1 MIQKIKTFLFGTS
14 PTDQPTLRP
23 TLTNQQLLQKQAIQE
38 QLYLQSPKQ
47 KTRTSKL
54 IVVLGANGT
63 GKTTFIKQVCAAT
76 RQRILIITPDDTE
89 YNEIDAYGNPL
100 YPMNE
105 LRTKDDFM
113 FDGVC
118 RHIFDPQWTMRVLH
132 NFKCGI
138 IIFDDCRAY
147 FPARTE
153 QVIHE
158 LMIRR
163 RQREVDMFAVGHG
176 FTEVPPKFFTFATDY
191 VLFRTEDSIDTR
203 KPYIRSFEKVKK
215 MQTHVNR
222 IAISN
227 PHYHKRMKQ

>member
-1 MIQKIKTFLFGTS
+1 M
-14 PTDQPTLRP
+14 
-23 TLTNQQLLQKQAIQE
+23 
-38 QLYLQSPKQ
+38 
-47 KTRTSKL
+47 
-54 IVVLGANGT
+54 LGANGT
-63 GKTTFIKQVCAAT
+63 GKTTFVKQICAAT

-100 YPMNE
+100 YPLNE
-105 LRTKDDFM
+105 LRTKDDFL
-113 FDGVC
+113 FGGVC

-138 IIFDDCRAY
+138 IVFDDCRAY

-163 RQREVDMFAVGHG
+163 RQREVDMIAVGHG

-203 KPYIRSFEKVKK
+203 KPYIRSFEKVKG
-215 MQTHVNR
+215 MQAIVN
-222 IAISN
+222 AKSQQN
-227 PHYHKRMKQ
+227 PYYHQRLKP

>member
-1 MIQKIKTFLFGTS
+1 MQ
-14 PTDQPTLRP
+14 QEVLR
-23 TLTNQQLLQKQAIQE
+23 E
-38 QLYLQSPKQ
+38 QVQYTKAT
-47 KTRTSKL
+47 TRTSKL
-54 IVVLGANGT
+54 IIVLGTNGT

-89 YNEIDAYGNPL
+89 YNELDAYGNPL

-105 LRTKDDFM
+105 LRTKHDFM
-113 FDGVC
+113 FEGVC
-118 RHIFDPQWTMRVLH
+118 RHIFDPQWTTHVLH

-138 IIFDDCRAY
+138 IVFDDCRAY

-163 RQREVDMFAVGHG
+163 RQREVDMIAVGHG

-191 VLFRTEDSIDTR
+191 ILFRTEDSIDTR
-203 KPYIRSFEKVKK
+203 KPYIRSFDKVKK
-215 MQTHVNR
+215 MQETVNKH
-222 IAISN
+222 AKHD
-227 PHYHKRMKQ
+227 PHYHRRLKQ